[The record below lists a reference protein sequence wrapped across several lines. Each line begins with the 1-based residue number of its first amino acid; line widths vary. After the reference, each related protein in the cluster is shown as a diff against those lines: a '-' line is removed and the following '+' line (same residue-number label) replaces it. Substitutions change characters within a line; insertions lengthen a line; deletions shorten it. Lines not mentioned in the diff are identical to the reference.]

1 MRYATRRLLK
11 QYAVTLL
18 LAVFSALAFRFW
30 VVEPYRIPGNHPE
43 LGLLP
48 GDFILAW
55 KPGYAWGRGPVSKG
69 EVLLL
74 RSGDSGSRITLMQ
87 VVEVTPDGRSLG
99 RPSGS
104 LGAPEEISP
113 ESVVGLAWRVWLSV
127 EPQHAPKAET
137 PHWSTRIRWRR
148 LLTRI
153 GA

>member
-1 MRYATRRLLK
+1 MRHATRRLLK
-11 QYAVTLL
+11 QYAVTLA
-18 LAVFSALAFRFW
+18 LAVLSALAFRTW
-30 VVEPYRIPGNHPE
+30 VIEPYRIPANHPE

-48 GDFILAW
+48 GDYILAL
-55 KPGYAWGRGPVSKG
+55 KPGYAWGRGPFAKG

-74 RSGDSGSRITLMQ
+74 RSDDPGGKIRLVQVTGDDARQIN
-87 VVEVTPDGRSLG
+87 PD
-99 RPSGS
+99 
-104 LGAPEEISP
+104 A
-113 ESVVGLAWRVWLSV
+113 VVGLAWRVWLSI